1 MKKWIC
7 ITLALVL
14 VLGLCACNTSDGSA
28 AGFRVGYG
36 CAVATPDHEVYLAGY
51 ANDKDRMSEGVLSD
65 LKITCVAITD
75 EKDNTVLLFG
85 LDLMKMEHALAEP
98 YISAISEATGVPED
112 NIILSASHSHSSHS
126 LGNQY
131 GLNTPEG
138 QQYREDLLKA
148 AKQAMEDRGTA
159 EVKIASKQ
167 VENMN
172 FVRHYTT
179 DTGIVV
185 GDNFDSGGYTT
196 LTGHTTESDN
206 QLQLIC
212 FQRAD
217 KKDIVM
223 INWQGH
229 PTLSSTSMV
238 GAKDKYYLVSADYV
252 GVVRDYV
259 ESELDCYTAFYLGA
273 SGNLNAYSRIKS
285 ENISTDYKKY
295 GENLGE
301 QIVEGVGEAKSA
313 AVGELKTKRYDFGVK
328 LPSGG
333 DTTVELNTYTIGDLA
348 FATTPY
354 EMFDTHGMTVKNGSP
369 FPMTMMITMTNYYL
383 SYVPSEAAFDYP
395 NCYEVRSTRFAKGT
409 GEAVADELVRQLTEM
424 KG

>member
-1 MKKWIC
+1 MKKLIC
-7 ITLALVL
+7 LTLAVIL
-14 VLGLCACNTSDGSA
+14 VLGLCACNASGGEA
-28 AGFRVGYG
+28 AGFRVGFG
-36 CAVATPDHEVYLAGY
+36 SAVATPDHEVYLTGY
-51 ANDKDRMSEGVLSD
+51 GNDSERMSEGVLSD
-65 LKITCVAITD
+65 LKVTCVAITD
-75 EKDNTVLLFG
+75 EKGSTVLLFG
-85 LDLMKMEHALAEP
+85 LDMMKMEHALADP
-98 YISAISEATGVPED
+98 YITAISEATGVPED
-112 NIILSASHSHSSHS
+112 NIILSASHTHSSHA
-126 LGNQY
+126 LGNMY
-131 GLNTPEG
+131 GLTTPEG
-138 QQYREDLLKA
+138 QQYQEDLVDA

-159 EVKIASKQ
+159 EVKIASKL

-179 DTGIVV
+179 DMDGVIV
-185 GDNFDSGGYTT
+185 GDNFETSGTT
-196 LTGHTTESDN
+196 VTGHTTESDK
-206 QLQLIC
+206 QLQLIY

-238 GAKDKYYLVSADYV
+238 GAKDKNKLVSADYV
-252 GVVRDYV
+252 GACRDYV
-259 ESELDCYTAFYLGA
+259 EFELDCHAAFYLGA

-285 ENISTDYKKY
+285 ENIDTDYKKY

-301 QIVEGVGEAKSA
+301 QIVEGIEEAKSA
-313 AVGELKTKRYDFGVK
+313 AVGELKTKRYEFGVK